1 MKGEA
6 NSWLCGVDG
15 WGVALQEW
23 LLQKEQKELEA
34 AEREEDERRSQERAQ
49 KERDARF
56 RERALRQKLKL
67 EKYYAGLKKAAALDT
82 AALREAG
89 EGSPVRH
96 GSNGSNSTDVS
107 PARDSEIHMKK
118 QAPAPRA
125 SGSKI
130 IYLEE
135 SPPRGYDA
143 GPRSSREETPA
154 IQPPA
159 TLPQELDLSKM

>member
-1 MKGEA
+1 MA
-6 NSWLCGVDG
+6 W
-15 WGVALQEW
+15 QEW

-34 AEREEDERRSQERAQ
+34 AEREEDQRRSQERAQ

-82 AALREAG
+82 TALRDAG
-89 EGSPVRH
+89 EGSPARH

-107 PARDSEIHMKK
+107 PARDSEMHMKK
-118 QAPAPRA
+118 QAPAAR
-125 SGSKI
+125 GSKI